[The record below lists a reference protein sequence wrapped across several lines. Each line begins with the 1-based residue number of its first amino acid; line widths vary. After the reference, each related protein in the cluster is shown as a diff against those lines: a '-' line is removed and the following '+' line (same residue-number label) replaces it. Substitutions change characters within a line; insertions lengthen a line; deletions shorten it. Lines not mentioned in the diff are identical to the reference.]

1 MDTWDT
7 GGTGEAVAPLGLAVP
22 TLAVENGWILAV
34 GLSDAAWRKKR
45 MFSHCG
51 TILLLTNGLWNLQE

>member
-1 MDTWDT
+1 MEIEEETQEWVGSNMDTWDT

-34 GLSDAAWRKKR
+34 GLSDAA
-45 MFSHCG
+45 
-51 TILLLTNGLWNLQE
+51 